1 MKRIFTITILLLT
14 AILVTHAASFTVEAP
29 RQVVEG
35 NKFNVTFVLNNGEGS
50 AFTPPEVSGAK
61 LIYGPSVS
69 HSYSSSWV
77 NGKSSSSSS
86 EEYTMI
92 YKATATGKCHIG
104 AASVTVG
111 GKRMSTKAFTIEIL
125 PSGSHASQQSQQ
137 QTTPGAPT
145 PYSDP
150 MTQSADKSVSG
161 KDLFVRIE
169 MSKPRV
175 YEQQAVVCTI
185 KLYTKYQISQFMP
198 TPYT

>member
-1 MKRIFTITILLLT
+1 MKRIINIAILLLT
-14 AILVTHAASFTVEAP
+14 TVMAVQAASFTVEAP

-50 AFTPPEVSGAK
+50 NFTPPEVTGAK

-77 NGKSSSSSS
+77 NGKSSHSSS

-104 AASVTVG
+104 AASIVVG
-111 GKRMSTKAFTIEIL
+111 GKRTATKAFSIEVL
-125 PSGSHASQQSQQ
+125 PSGSHANTQSQR

-150 MTQSADKSVSG
+150 MTQTADKAVSG

-185 KLYTKYQISQFMP
+185 KLYTKYQISQFMAS
-198 TPYT
+198 

>member
-1 MKRIFTITILLLT
+1 MKRIINIAILLLT
-14 AILVTHAASFTVEAP
+14 VLTARAVSFTVEAP

-50 AFTPPEVSGAK
+50 SFTAPEVSGAK

-104 AASVTVG
+104 AASIVVG
-111 GKRMSTKAFTIEIL
+111 GKRRQAAANPASSRTLQVL
-125 PSGSHASQQSQQ
+125 PH
-137 QTTPGAPT
+137 PT
-145 PYSDP
+145 V
-150 MTQSADKSVSG
+150 T
-161 KDLFVRIE
+161 R
-169 MSKPRV
+169 
-175 YEQQAVVCTI
+175 
-185 KLYTKYQISQFMP
+185 
-198 TPYT
+198 

>member
-1 MKRIFTITILLLT
+1 MKRIINIAILLLT
-14 AILVTHAASFTVEAP
+14 AVMAAQAASFTVEAP

-50 AFTPPEVSGAK
+50 SFTPPEVTGAK

-104 AASVTVG
+104 AASIVVG
-111 GKRMSTKAFTIEIL
+111 GKRMATKAFTIDVL
-125 PSGSHASQQSQQ
+125 PSGSHANTQPQH

-150 MTQSADKSVSG
+150 MTQSGDGQGPVCAHRDV
-161 KDLFVRIE
+161 
-169 MSKPRV
+169 
-175 YEQQAVVCTI
+175 QAAC
-185 KLYTKYQISQFMP
+185 L
-198 TPYT
+198 